1 MCVFGPITRKQHT
14 KRGKGVEETEEKN
27 PSLSRPRPKQ
37 NRNKN
42 TKLRIFDTR
51 KKPGGTTLAP
61 GGNLNEPKR
70 CDRGNIP
77 EERRENTNRAW
88 VDKQQE
94 NVHLSQCVCVWGVPV
109 RPDLY
114 LFKQGR
120 ERKKKHTHN
129 IKFTEQLLRF
139 GARLYTYKMRV
150 DLCQLP
156 GNRKD
161 RRANKARTLPL
172 PASLG

>member
-1 MCVFGPITRKQHT
+1 MSQNTAIEAIYQRRGEKTQTGPGWTNNKKMSTFHSACV
-14 KRGKGVEETEEKN
+14 
-27 PSLSRPRPKQ
+27 
-37 NRNKN
+37 
-42 TKLRIFDTR
+42 
-51 KKPGGTTLAP
+51 
-61 GGNLNEPKR
+61 
-70 CDRGNIP
+70 
-77 EERRENTNRAW
+77 
-88 VDKQQE
+88 
-94 NVHLSQCVCVWGVPV
+94 CVCVCACVWGVPV

-120 ERKKKHTHN
+120 ERKKKNTHTQYIYIYIY

-161 RRANKARTLPL
+161 RRANKVRTLPL